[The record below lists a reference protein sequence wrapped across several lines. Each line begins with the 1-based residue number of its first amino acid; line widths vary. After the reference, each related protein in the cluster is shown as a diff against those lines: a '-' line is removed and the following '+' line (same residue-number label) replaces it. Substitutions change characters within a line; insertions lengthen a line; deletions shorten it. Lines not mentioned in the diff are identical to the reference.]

1 MIGRLVGYLSATS
14 TVLHDDNTQA
24 APKQPDCV
32 KYPVITTIQETQP
45 SPAPSPGLVFNGTQ
59 PSSVDKSLETQTSTS
74 YLPKPTGTISTSE
87 KCHNASVTI
96 VKLGKDHTSHDIILS
111 PNNNTAIHKTQS
123 HNDQM
128 TGSSLCSEVSAVH
141 SSMSVISHGVAGG
154 IYGSSSDEEAITG
167 RQKVILSQP
176 NRMEKTEGSHE
187 FVDSGFHERS
197 QSDANSVILNPCGDI
212 QGSGYDNHY
221 SLTDL

>member
-1 MIGRLVGYLSATS
+1 MGYLSATS

-45 SPAPSPGLVFNGTQ
+45 SPAPSPGLVCNGTQ
-59 PSSVDKSLETQTSTS
+59 PSSVDKSQDTQTYSFCLPKSIATTSTS
-74 YLPKPTGTISTSE
+74 ELCK
-87 KCHNASVTI
+87 NASVSMVNPGEVNT
-96 VKLGKDHTSHDIILS
+96 LHYTILS